1 MDYWLQE
8 LNKETSILIKIRD
21 AYINIRNWK
30 VQRKLYVSFKK
41 QSYFFRFIII
51 TCGGVRACKKWQLHM
66 YILRFTLQTI
76 AKKLK
81 NGKKDDKAGRVP
93 YCLV

>member
-1 MDYWLQE
+1 
-8 LNKETSILIKIRD
+8 
-21 AYINIRNWK
+21 
-30 VQRKLYVSFKK
+30 
-41 QSYFFRFIII
+41 
-51 TCGGVRACKKWQLHM
+51 M